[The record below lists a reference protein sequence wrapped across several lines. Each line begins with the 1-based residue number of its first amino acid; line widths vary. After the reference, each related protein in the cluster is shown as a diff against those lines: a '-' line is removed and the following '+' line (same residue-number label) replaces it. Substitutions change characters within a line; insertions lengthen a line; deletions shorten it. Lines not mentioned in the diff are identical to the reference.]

1 MKSILIISNYLPPRN
16 SGAGQRAY
24 NHAIQLS
31 KKGYNVHL
39 ISESPNGKNLLK
51 KFRALENSQI
61 VDISINYDAEMD
73 RGIKRKLNL

>member
-39 ISESPNGKNLLK
+39 ISESPNGKKTYLRNSELLK
-51 KFRALENSQI
+51 I
-61 VDISINYDAEMD
+61 V
-73 RGIKRKLNL
+73 KLLIFQLTMMQKWIEA